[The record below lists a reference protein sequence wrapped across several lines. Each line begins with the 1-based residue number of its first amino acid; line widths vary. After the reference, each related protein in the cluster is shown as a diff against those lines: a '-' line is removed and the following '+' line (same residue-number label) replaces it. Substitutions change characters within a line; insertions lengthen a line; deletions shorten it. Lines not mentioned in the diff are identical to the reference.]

1 MHSHRPTGKSPKC
14 TQNVCRVS
22 GLHKKSPISIVPTSS
37 GGPCADYQCKYRKLV
52 QFFGTLALEQN
63 SRFVRT
69 LCANT
74 EIVQS
79 LSLVGRRVTLGSK
92 VLRSLLNPLS
102 TLCWLQ
108 ELSHNLL
115 QWELRRD
122 EHRHQPRENVGR
134 HTYSVVLKFF
144 VERTDFTKSQMSTKK
159 QLNII
164 VNNKQRD

>member
-14 TQNVCRVS
+14 TQNVS

-37 GGPCADYQCKYRKLV
+37 GGPCADYQCKYRKLG

-74 EIVQS
+74 EIVQN

-122 EHRHQPRENVGR
+122 EHRHQPFRDGDEEMQSN
-134 HTYSVVLKFF
+134 HLYSCFLSV
-144 VERTDFTKSQMSTKK
+144 RP
-159 QLNII
+159 N
-164 VNNKQRD
+164 

>member
-1 MHSHRPTGKSPKC
+1 M
-14 TQNVCRVS
+14 
-22 GLHKKSPISIVPTSS
+22 
-37 GGPCADYQCKYRKLV
+37 
-52 QFFGTLALEQN
+52 
-63 SRFVRT
+63 RT

-74 EIVQS
+74 EIVQN

-122 EHRHQPRENVGR
+122 EHRHQPFRWTKKCNQ
-134 HTYSVVLKFF
+134 TICILYSSFLSVVQINNFFKKNVLYVSRARLGNIYNWLKIFEPNF
-144 VERTDFTKSQMSTKK
+144 KIVCN
-159 QLNII
+159 NII
-164 VNNKQRD
+164 IDTVHNWQVTCMGNTEITDQKIFRCSKIFDGSVTNAED